1 MKSMHAYYHSA
12 HRTEYTMEMHQ
23 IRYFL
28 AVAETL
34 NFTRAAERCNVT
46 QPALTRA
53 IQKLE
58 EELGGLL
65 LRRERNLTHLSDLG
79 RLMKPHLEQIFAESE
94 SAKVQAKAF
103 LRLDNAPLNLG
114 VMCTIGPLRFMGFLT
129 RFRQD
134 HPGVELTLREAVPPR
149 LSELLLDGTLDVAV
163 MAQPEAFDERL
174 DVQTLYRERFVVA
187 FPAGHRFERRNALRF
202 PDMDGESYLQR
213 INCEFKDQLG
223 TLCRQQGAK
232 LKGAYRSE
240 REDWIQVMI
249 AGGLGVCFTPEYSP
263 IMPGVMTRPVVDPE
277 VTRDVSLVA
286 ISGRRFSPAVT
297 AFIKAIKSYPW
308 PDEQR

>member
-1 MKSMHAYYHSA
+1 
-12 HRTEYTMEMHQ
+12 MEMHQ

-34 NFTRAAERCNVT
+34 NFTRAADKCNVT
-46 QPALTRA
+46 QPAVTRA

-58 EELGGLL
+58 EEFGGLL

-94 SAKVQAKAF
+94 SAKIQAKAF

-134 HPGVELTLREAVPPR
+134 HPGVELTLLEAVPPR

-174 DVQTLYRERFVVA
+174 DVQPLYRERFVVA

-202 PDMDGESYLQR
+202 SDMDGESYLQR
-213 INCEFKDQLG
+213 INCEFKDQLC

-232 LKGAYRSE
+232 LKG
-240 REDWIQVMI
+240 
-249 AGGLGVCFTPEYSP
+249 
-263 IMPGVMTRPVVDPE
+263 
-277 VTRDVSLVA
+277 
-286 ISGRRFSPAVT
+286 
-297 AFIKAIKSYPW
+297 
-308 PDEQR
+308 